1 MLSITINESTCIKD
15 GLCSTICPFQIIL
28 PPKDG
33 NPPETKPEFSKWCTS
48 CGHCV
53 AICPTGALSHS
64 AMSLSQCIPA
74 DKKMIPAPDQFEH
87 MLKYRRSIRRF
98 KNKIP
103 EPATI
108 KHLITMSS
116 YAPSGHN
123 YQPVKWQVFNK
134 RDDLNQ
140 LVGMTTDWMK
150 HMLKEMPESPH
161 APVFREVAQ
170 AWDQGKDLVLHNAPC
185 LVIVHSR
192 IQTSTEPTDAA
203 IALAYFD
210 LAALSFGLGCCW
222 AGLFAMAVKL
232 WEPLGKFLNL
242 PTGHQMHGAMMTG
255 YPKFQFQRI
264 PMRKQPEI
272 KW

>member
-1 MLSITINESTCIKD
+1 
-15 GLCSTICPFQIIL
+15 
-28 PPKDG
+28 
-33 NPPETKPEFSKWCTS
+33 
-48 CGHCV
+48 
-53 AICPTGALSHS
+53 
-64 AMSLSQCIPA
+64 
-74 DKKMIPAPDQFEH
+74 
-87 MLKYRRSIRRF
+87 
-98 KNKIP
+98 
-103 EPATI
+103 
-108 KHLITMSS
+108 
-116 YAPSGHN
+116 
-123 YQPVKWQVFNK
+123 
-134 RDDLNQ
+134 
-140 LVGMTTDWMK
+140 MTTDWMK